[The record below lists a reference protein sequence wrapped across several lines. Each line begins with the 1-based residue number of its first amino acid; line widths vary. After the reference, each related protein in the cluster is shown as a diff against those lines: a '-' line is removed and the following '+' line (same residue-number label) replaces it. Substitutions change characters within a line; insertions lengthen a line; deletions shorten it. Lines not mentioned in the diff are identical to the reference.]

1 MYSGEVTCLRR
12 IVLAAAA
19 LPLVLVLGLRP
30 AWAAYAC
37 RVDREIRTTCCCPKS
52 TKSTKSTKRES
63 KVPADAPARL
73 AAACC
78 CDITFAETSE
88 PPRVREAQRA
98 AGNDPPLL
106 AIATI
111 AFAPLAFPRAGP
123 TPRTPV
129 ARPPPPTTPTYLANL
144 TILR

>member
-1 MYSGEVTCLRR
+1 
-12 IVLAAAA
+12 VLAAAV
-19 LPLVLVLGLRP
+19 LPLVALIGLRP

-37 RVDREIRTTCCCPKS
+37 RVDRAIRTACCCPK
-52 TKSTKSTKRES
+52 TES
-63 KVPADAPARL
+63 KAPADDAARL

-78 CDITFAETSE
+78 CDITIAETSE

-111 AFAPLAFPRAGP
+111 AFAPLAVPRAGP

-129 ARPPPPTTPTYLANL
+129 ARPPPSRIPRFLANL